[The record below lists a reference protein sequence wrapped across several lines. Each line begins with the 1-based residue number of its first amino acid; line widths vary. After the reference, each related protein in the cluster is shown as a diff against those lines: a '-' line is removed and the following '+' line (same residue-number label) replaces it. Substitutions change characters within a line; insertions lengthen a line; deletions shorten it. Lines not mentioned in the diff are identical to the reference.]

1 MYNIEMWEFLFFCLL
16 IPKLVARPVA
26 GEDGDDE
33 SDDDGDET
41 GLDDDDVADT

>member
-1 MYNIEMWEFLFFCLL
+1 MQDFFFLL

-33 SDDDGDET
+33 DDIDDE